1 VKTVRLS
8 AEADDEVV
16 DAAAWYHDQRPGLE
30 LEFLAE
36 LESALDV
43 ISRRPASFPK
53 LMMPEIQGVRRA
65 LLPRFPFALIFAELE
80 THIRV
85 VAVAHTK
92 RQPGYWVGRA
102 VD

>member
-1 VKTVRLS
+1 MKTVRLS

-16 DAAAWYHDQRPGLE
+16 DAAAWYHDRRPGLE
-30 LEFLAE
+30 RAFLAE
-36 LESALDV
+36 LERTLDV
-43 ISRRPASFPK
+43 IGRRPASFPK
-53 LMMPEIQGVRRA
+53 LMTPEIQGIRRA

-92 RQPGYWVGRA
+92 RQPGYWVGR
-102 VD
+102 VLD